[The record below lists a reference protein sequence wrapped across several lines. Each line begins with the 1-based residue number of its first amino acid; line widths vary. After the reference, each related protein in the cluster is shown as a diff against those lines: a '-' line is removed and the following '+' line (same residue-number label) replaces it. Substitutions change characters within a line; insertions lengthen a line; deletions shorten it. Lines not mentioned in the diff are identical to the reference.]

1 MREKRGTRKRNQ
13 EGEEMILTEL
23 TIQILVTVAMLYGAY
38 KFWKYVC
45 SKYPNTF
52 PLIKM
57 FEEKKEVEK

>member
-1 MREKRGTRKRNQ
+1 
-13 EGEEMILTEL
+13 MILTEL